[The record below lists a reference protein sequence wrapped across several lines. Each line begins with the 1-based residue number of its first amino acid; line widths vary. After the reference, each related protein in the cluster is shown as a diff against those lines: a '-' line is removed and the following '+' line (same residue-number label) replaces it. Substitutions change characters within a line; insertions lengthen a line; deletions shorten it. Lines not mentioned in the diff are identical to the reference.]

1 MLKKILIVL
10 MLGFL
15 FVLWLPQL
23 SKPSPSLQT
32 VFRLTEHPTV
42 IVRGAQGSALTI
54 NISFGEQ
61 EVENLLE
68 KLSAPYPLLMI
79 DPDWALRFPE
89 LTETIKKRSI
99 PVALLG
105 HHGEEYETKPEL
117 FTRQLKQ
124 FEEIFESRPLWF
136 RTKDEQFPQSLLQQV
151 HEAEMNALGSSVY
164 WESGSL
170 PKAAA
175 GEIISIP
182 HHQDQRATLKNIE
195 KMMNSRSFQS
205 LEDLLFQPSIKTK
218 KIPK

>member
-1 MLKKILIVL
+1 MLKKLLIVL

-54 NISFGEQ
+54 NVSFGEQ

-68 KLSAPYPLLMI
+68 KLTTPYPLLFI

-89 LTETIKKRSI
+89 LTETIKKRSL

-105 HHGEEYETKPEL
+105 RDGEDYETNPEL
-117 FTRQLKQ
+117 FSRQLQQ
-124 FEEIFESRPLWF
+124 FEDVFETRPLWF
-136 RTKDEQFPQSLLQQV
+136 RTKDEQFPQSLLQQI
-151 HEAEMNALGSSVY
+151 HEAEVNALGSTVY
-164 WESGSL
+164 WENGAL
-170 PKAAA
+170 PKATA

-182 HHQDQRATLKNIE
+182 HHREERATLKNIE
-195 KMMNSRSFQS
+195 RMMNSRPFQS